1 MDRREG
7 VIGNREMLIDLCR
20 KHRLTIANTLFQK
33 QEKNKATYREIGNFE
48 QMGFILIQKRWRNG
62 VLNAEADGDANIN
75 SDLYPV
81 CATIEIKLKQTQNKQ
96 TKPNMIYKECNS
108 EEKEIWNQTVHNT
121 LTRKAKEQ
129 TLQDSKSTLSQ
140 GNSSGEPRDRTHSNG
155 TPEKGTVGNNPMA
168 DGQPRVSSHRVGA
181 SYY

>member
-129 TLQDSKSTLSQ
+129 TLQDSKSTLRRGTRVENPETEHTPMGPPRREPLEIIQ
-140 GNSSGEPRDRTHSNG
+140 WQMGN
-155 TPEKGTVGNNPMA
+155 PE
-168 DGQPRVSSHRVGA
+168 
-181 SYY
+181 